1 MWEIEYF
8 EASDGTC
15 PTKEFLTSLHKQK
28 ELPYV
33 MREIGLLAEYGYLLR
48 RPHCDMLEDGIYE
61 LRIPIKNIQ
70 YRILYFYFYQDKII
84 LSHGLRKEK
93 KVKNS
98 EIQRAKK
105 HRVDYFSRNERKK

>member
-1 MWEIEYF
+1 MWIIEYYD
-8 EASDGTC
+8 APNGTC
-15 PTKEFLTSLHKQK
+15 QVKEFLDNLNKRN

-33 MREIGLLAEYGYLLR
+33 MREINLLAEFGYNLR
-48 RPHCDMLEDGIYE
+48 RPHCDILEDGIYE

-93 KVKNS
+93 KVKTA
-98 EIQRAKK
+98 EIEKAKK
-105 HRVDYFSRNERKK
+105 NRTEYFSSHERKK